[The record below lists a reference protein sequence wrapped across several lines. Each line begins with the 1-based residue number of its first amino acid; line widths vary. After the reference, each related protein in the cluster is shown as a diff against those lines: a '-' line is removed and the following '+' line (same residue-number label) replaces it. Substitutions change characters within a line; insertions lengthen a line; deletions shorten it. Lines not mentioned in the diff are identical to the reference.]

1 MDALSIEGVS
11 KSFGKVRAVDDLT
24 AGVPAGSI
32 YGFLGPNGAGK
43 TTLIR
48 MLMNIIY
55 ADSGRIEILGE
66 ESSKAD
72 VKNSIGY
79 MPEERGLYGKMRV
92 GKVLSYIAAIKGMSR
107 TDRTRAVRE
116 WLERVELTD
125 WAHKKVEE
133 LSKGMQQKLQF
144 VATVIND
151 PEILILDE
159 PFSGLD
165 PVNLDVLK
173 DIILAKRDTGRTI
186 VLSTHMMDQ
195 AERLCD
201 FILLINSGKKV
212 IDGTL
217 DQIRGRYESST
228 VVIEA
233 EGDTSFVSDLPM
245 VERTNPAGRKLEVS
259 LREGADSQELLRALV
274 ERVRLRAFEVK
285 VPSLHE
291 IFVHLVG
298 RSNAQDT

>member
-1 MDALSIEGVS
+1 
-11 KSFGKVRAVDDLT
+11 
-24 AGVPAGSI
+24 
-32 YGFLGPNGAGK
+32 
-43 TTLIR
+43 
-48 MLMNIIY
+48 
-55 ADSGRIEILGE
+55 
-66 ESSKAD
+66 
-72 VKNSIGY
+72 
-79 MPEERGLYGKMRV
+79 
-92 GKVLSYIAAIKGMSR
+92 
-107 TDRTRAVRE
+107 
-116 WLERVELTD
+116 
-125 WAHKKVEE
+125 
-133 LSKGMQQKLQF
+133 
-144 VATVIND
+144 
-151 PEILILDE
+151 
-159 PFSGLD
+159 
-165 PVNLDVLK
+165 
-173 DIILAKRDTGRTI
+173 
-186 VLSTHMMDQ
+186 MMDQ

-259 LREGADSQELLRALV
+259 LREGADSQDLLRALV

-298 RSNAQDT
+298 RSNAQDS